1 MCRYDAVVES
11 PDPAPL
17 ASATRSGI
25 VGTLVVAVAF
35 FDGVVIGAPVAL
47 LMAAVGSV
55 LVFAAAATAVAC
67 LVIVC
72 CAWLDRR
79 WDDWLSGNGTRMET
93 ALEKMRTNRLMRRPL
108 GWIGE
113 GTDRRYALAAAVAN
127 PILVA
132 AFTRSL
138 TNEPVGERRIF
149 AGAVAYAVP
158 YVAMWSVV
166 GLVLGGAVRAA

>member
-132 AFTRSL
+132 ALARFIAG
-138 TNEPVGERRIF
+138 EPVGERRVLL
-149 AGAVAYAVP
+149 GAVAYAVP
-158 YVAMWSVV
+158 YVAMWSIV
-166 GLVLGGAVRAA
+166 GFALGGAVRSA

>member
-1 MCRYDAVVES
+1 MES

-55 LVFAAAATAVAC
+55 VVVAAAATAVAC

-79 WDDWLSGNGTRMET
+79 WVDWVSGNGTRMET
-93 ALEKMRTNRLMRRPL
+93 ARAKMRTNRLMRRPL
-108 GWIGE
+108 GWIQA

-127 PILVA
+127 PILMA

-138 TNEPVGERRIF
+138 TNEPVGERRILT
-149 AGAVAYAVP
+149 GAVAYAVP
-158 YVAMWSVV
+158 YVTMWSVV
-166 GLVLGGAVRAA
+166 GLVLGAAVRGV